1 MTVISRDHTVVDRHR
16 VLAALLVVWVVL
28 MLITKRGGLN
38 DGNWQART
46 NAITAQNAL
55 GSGGT
60 NRGDEPWD
68 GVDRTGLPPTDTW

>member
-1 MTVISRDHTVVDRHR
+1 
-16 VLAALLVVWVVL
+16 